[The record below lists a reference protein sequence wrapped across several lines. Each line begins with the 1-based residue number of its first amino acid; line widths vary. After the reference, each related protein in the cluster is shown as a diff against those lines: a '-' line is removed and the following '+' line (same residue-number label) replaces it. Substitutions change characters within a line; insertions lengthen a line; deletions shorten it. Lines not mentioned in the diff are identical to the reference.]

1 MIYTFI
7 TFIINLSKCILF
19 QDKIVDKKKEKK
31 EKYGKEYYRIIKII
45 TKVFRNKNKLQN
57 R

>member
-45 TKVFRNKNKLQN
+45 TKVFRNKNKL
-57 R
+57 